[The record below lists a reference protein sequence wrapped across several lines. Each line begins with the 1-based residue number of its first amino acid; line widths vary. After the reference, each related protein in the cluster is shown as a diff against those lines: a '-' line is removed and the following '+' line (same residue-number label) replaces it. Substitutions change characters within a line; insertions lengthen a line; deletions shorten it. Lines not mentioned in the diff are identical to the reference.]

1 MAQLPI
7 PLRSNP
13 GTFKVSGSPKLI
25 NCYAEPNGEDNKAP
39 YALTPVPGLSV
50 LGSALDGKCRGM
62 LHLVD
67 DDRLYSVNG
76 FYLYEIESDG
86 TKTNKGLVPGTGQV
100 WMARNDA
107 IVPQIVIVAEE
118 QVKVLQAHKNLLLRS
133 ETHDNAYWTQSA
145 SQITADATTDY
156 QGNTNADK
164 LYEDNTTA
172 EHYNESGSIT
182 IDARSKYVCSFYL
195 KKAELDDCYVRVEF
209 PSGNQ
214 IGIIVDLNQGT
225 AASAVGSPSNITV
238 SDEADG
244 WFRASFAFDTGTST
258 SCTVQVGL
266 LEGSTYSA
274 SSYAGDNTSGI
285 YLGGGQLEFGQ
296 SPSQYLVTTSAI
308 VERDVEGKVYFSD
321 FQPKGVVSIGLYFI
335 FWREDGRVYASELL
349 STEVSAINFATA
361 EASPDGLT
369 FCFALG
375 KQLYLVGPT
384 TTEIWSITGGSG
396 FPLTPLGSAT
406 LEIGSVAPKSVQGF
420 NNGFAF
426 VDDQNTVSFINGFS
440 RSVISSPEVSRLIEA
455 ETDKSNLLALTW
467 RRGENEF
474 YTLHGTGW
482 TREYNART
490 GFWHDRVTGIDDQ
503 WIAGYH
509 ARAFGVD
516 IFGDRTGGNHYQG
529 DAALY
534 TEAGDVLVYGF
545 DTLLAH
551 AFPNGLSFERID
563 FDMEVGDG
571 ISATEA
577 GEFMLSWSDDQGR
590 TKKATQTRELG
601 VEGDFSKRV
610 RFSGLGTCS
619 SKGRMFSVR
628 ITDPVKR
635 AIAGID
641 VMAEPVDL

>member
-13 GTFKVSGSPKLI
+13 GVYKVSGSPKLI
-25 NCYAEPNGEDNKAP
+25 NCYAEPTGDDNKAP
-39 YALTPVPGLSV
+39 FALIPVPGLSV
-50 LGSALDGKCRGM
+50 LGSEVGGACRGM
-62 LHLVD
+62 LHMVD

-118 QVKVLQAHKNLLLRS
+118 QVKVLQAHTNLLLRS

-156 QGNTNADK
+156 QGNSNADK

-172 EHYNESGSIT
+172 EHYHESGSIA

-214 IGIIVDLNQGT
+214 VGIIVDLNQGT
-225 AASAVGSPSNITV
+225 AASAVGSPSNISVT
-238 SDEADG
+238 DEADG
-244 WFRASFAFDTGTST
+244 WFRVSFAFDTGTAT

-266 LEGSTYSA
+266 LEGDTYGN
-274 SSYAGDNTSGI
+274 SSYAGDNSSGI
-285 YLGGGQLEFGQ
+285 YLGGGQLEYGQ
-296 SPSQYLVTTSAI
+296 APSAYLVTTSAV
-308 VERDVEGKVYFSD
+308 VERDIEGRVYFSD
-321 FQPKGVVSIGLYFI
+321 FQPKGVVPIGGYFI

-349 STEVSAINFATA
+349 STDVTATNFATA

-369 FCFALG
+369 FCFPLG
-375 KQLYLVGPT
+375 KQLYLVGPS

-406 LEIGSVAPKSVQGF
+406 MEVGSEAPKTVQAF
-420 NNGFAF
+420 DSGFAF
-426 VDDQNTVSFINGFS
+426 VDNDNNVSVVRGF
-440 RSVISSPEVSRLIEA
+440 RREVISSLEVSRLIEA
-455 ETDKSNLLALTW
+455 EADKSNLLALTW
-467 RRGENEF
+467 RRGKNEF

-482 TREYNART
+482 TREYNAAT
-490 GFWHDRVTGIDDQ
+490 GFWHDRLTGLDEQ

-516 IFGDRTGGNHYQG
+516 VFGDRVNGNHYQG
-529 DAALY
+529 ESSLF
-534 TEAGDVLVYGF
+534 TEAGETLIWGF
-545 DTLLAH
+545 DTMLTH
-551 AFPNGLSFERID
+551 AFPNGLSFERMD
-563 FDMEVGDG
+563 LDMETGDG
-571 ISATEA
+571 ISATQA
-577 GEFMLSWSDDQGR
+577 GKVMVSWSDDQGR
-590 TKKATQTRELG
+590 TNKGAQTRSLG
-601 VEGDFSKRV
+601 VKGEYNLPI
-610 RFSGLGTCS
+610 RFHGLGSCLE
-619 SKGRMFSVR
+619 KGRMFRVR
-628 ITDPVKR
+628 IADAVVR
-635 AIAGID
+635 ALTMID
-641 VMAEPVDL
+641 VMAEPVDR